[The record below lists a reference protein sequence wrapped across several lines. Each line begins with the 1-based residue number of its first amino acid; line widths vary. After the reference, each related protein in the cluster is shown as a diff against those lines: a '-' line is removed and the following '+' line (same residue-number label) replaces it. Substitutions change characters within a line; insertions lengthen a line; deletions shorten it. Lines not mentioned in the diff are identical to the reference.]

1 VAQRTGA
8 ERFLASAAKTTS
20 AGAVAL
26 ALVAVAFLLIPGCG
40 GGSSEGQTAITS
52 SSSSPAAQAEDQA
65 GAGESAAASEGAG
78 SPQGVAAAGVPA
90 SGSSPASDA
99 ASPSTAGGQK
109 HGPHIAPPKG
119 PQEQAASPAQ
129 IENATVA
136 DMSLTSPAIVASD
149 GHLGRLADTYT
160 CDGENTWPALK
171 WGGVPADSKELV
183 LFVMNVQPVAE
194 KIFFD
199 WALAGID
206 PGLSEISAGEL
217 PKGVISGT
225 NGFGKRGYEICPSGP
240 GETYMLALYAL
251 PRSLSSKPGFD
262 PLSFRQEV
270 LDASGDVG
278 LLPGVY
284 ERG

>member
-1 VAQRTGA
+1 MAQRTGA
-8 ERFLASAAKTTS
+8 KRFLAQSAKAAS
-20 AGAVAL
+20 ARVVLAL
-26 ALVAVAFLLIPGCG
+26 AAAALVLGGCGSSEDSASSKGTTAQAQAPAAGPSGASPVG
-40 GGSSEGQTAITS
+40 GGSSKGQEVPS
-52 SSSSPAAQAEDQA
+52 SAQD
-65 GAGESAAASEGAG
+65 
-78 SPQGVAAAGVPA
+78 PGV
-90 SGSSPASDA
+90 S
-99 ASPSTAGGQK
+99 SPSTPNAKGSAVAQDGQK
-109 HGPHIAPPKG
+109 HGPRIAAPKG
-119 PQEQAASPAQ
+119 PPEQAPSPKQVA
-129 IENATVA
+129 NATVA
-136 DMSLTSPAIVASD
+136 DISLQSPALVASD
-149 GHLGRLADTYT
+149 GHLGRLAATYT
-160 CDGENTWPALK
+160 CDGNGGWPALH

-183 LFVMNVQPVAE
+183 LFVMNVQPIEE

-251 PRSLSSKPGFD
+251 PRSLSPKPGFD
-262 PLSFRQEV
+262 PLAFRQEV